1 MELYGYEL
9 YENIEEKIK
18 EMEKKIKVKLPKDY
32 LDFVRKYNFA
42 RFRDIYFKDN
52 LGNERSLEYIYSI
65 DSEIG
70 NSISGNGEYVNKALG
85 YDYNR
90 YLPILSTENINE
102 KYRANISYDI
112 ENGFKLYIVKSRE
125 KNVEY
130 IGETF
135 TEILSKLYVKKA
147 KPIYPLEIGRILE
160 LEKKIKIKFPEK
172 FVQIIEKYNG
182 ENINGK
188 ELYKTKSGKERGFGG
203 FLNFNE
209 GAEYDE
215 FLKTFN
221 DLVKHHKP
229 SFPKKGVYPF
239 SRTGGGDYLCLDYR
253 QNKENPKVVYF
264 THDTFYGEEYETIAE
279 SFDEWFES
287 LYPDPDK
294 LIAYI

>member
-1 MELYGYEL
+1 MIRRKYGIIWLWIIWKYRR
-9 YENIEEKIK
+9 ENTRNG
-18 EMEKKIKVKLPKDY
+18 KKIKVNLPKDY

-135 TEILSKLYVKKA
+135 TEFLSKLYVKKA
-147 KPIYPLEIGRILE
+147 KPIYPLEVGRILE

-188 ELYKTKSGKERGFGG
+188 ELYKTKSGKELGFGG

-239 SRTGGGDYLCLDYR
+239 SRTGGG
-253 QNKENPKVVYF
+253 V
-264 THDTFYGEEYETIAE
+264 
-279 SFDEWFES
+279 
-287 LYPDPDK
+287 
-294 LIAYI
+294 